1 MVNHIVIVQG
11 KKLCYIAI
19 IP

>member
-11 KKLCYIAI
+11 KKLCLQCI